1 MTSAHRAHLVRTLH
15 TTKINTRPSSASNSG
30 ATIGKDGAVSGT
42 GSTHSRGTGGGGSA
56 AITGVCV
63 VPDSAYLIV
72 VSSDGSAT
80 LYDFSNQSICGRWT
94 NFRDMPTACVAFY
107 TSIVLGNTN
116 TNAASNISNNDN
128 DNANN
133 KDANP
138 NPLAETKPTT
148 SAVTAPSSPSGGA
161 SGSPGSPRAPSPTS
175 TIYPNPTPG
184 SPGIEGG
191 IAPGVAVT
199 EGVTKEEADEEE
211 EEEQEEE
218 PPNVLCVV
226 VGDSAGQLHVLQIDG
241 RFATSTDTGARKA
254 NQWMLEE
261 ALAYQ
266 QTDPTSVIT
275 SLHNGHSASGSS
287 IGITMTK
294 WISDLDLLVCS
305 SENGVVSLIDMR
317 KRSVARVFTGHK
329 KHTYIQTREAIYR
342 DTYPTTTSSSG
353 HGSRKSPRIVVST
366 ESDSRGGATRT
377 TSVAAFDWSGEGKY
391 IVSGGDGMELLVWN
405 PYTLQILAPLNGLS
419 SAVVGVQV
427 CDPICRILAICR
439 KKHVMVWH
447 HTSFQLMQV
456 VVDETVYRPLD
467 VLSQLLVV
475 VENNASS
482 SSNHTSKKKVKNKNS
497 LKDKEQ
503 PQQGLG
509 LVRVFTAGNKPS
521 MWLLEQTSTSS
532 SSSSEGQGQGG
543 MSSNI
548 GGSGSDLLSVY
559 DEEDDLCATLYS
571 SAFALVVTV
580 RENSLHPTL
589 TVTLTITPN
598 PTFSLLMPS
607 SISCSQ

>member
-1 MTSAHRAHLVRTLH
+1 M
-15 TTKINTRPSSASNSG
+15 
-30 ATIGKDGAVSGT
+30 SGT

-305 SENGVVSLIDMR
+305 SETGVVSLIDMR

-377 TSVAAFDWSGEGKY
+377 TSVTAFDWSGEGKY

-427 CDPICRILAICR
+427 CDSMERILAICR

-543 MSSNI
+543 MSSNS
-548 GGSGSDLLSVY
+548 GGGGSDLLSVY
-559 DEEDDLCATLYS
+559 EEEDDLCAILYS

-580 RENSLHPTL
+580 RKIHYTQP
-589 TVTLTITPN
+589 
-598 PTFSLLMPS
+598 
-607 SISCSQ
+607 